1 MGKPN
6 YIYIGPSVSAIG
18 LKKNMLF
25 RSDELPSQL
34 LPIVANKPAIK
45 SLYVSTRDLAET
57 AKRLATKGSLEYSA
71 NKEMLE
77 IARNYA
83 SR

>member
-6 YIYIGPSVSAIG
+6 YIYIGPSVPAIG

-25 RSDELPSQL
+25 RTEELPSQL
-34 LPIVANKPAIK
+34 LQAAADKPIIK
-45 SLYVSTRDLAET
+45 ALYISTRDLAET
-57 AKRLATKGSLEYSA
+57 TKRLNTKGSLEYTA